1 MSVIT
6 KNTYV
11 VPKSHLI
18 SAVVPQETRTYKPV
32 THTELIDLTLNA
44 ASNAGFKIQSEKY
57 MAARDGQI
65 AAAILR
71 IENVADK
78 EMCLEIGWQ
87 NSYNKQWSLKFA
99 IGSHIFICDNSAV
112 HGDMG
117 SFRKKHMGTV
127 QEFTPTAITEYIK
140 RAGDIFT
147 QMQKEREEMKG
158 IEISDRV
165 KAELIGRM
173 MIEEEILQSTQINEI
188 ARNLK
193 KPEFDYGCPNS
204 MWELYSFVTQSMRDI
219 HPTLWMERHIK
230 AHNFFVRESGIIL
243 PKAEITVPVPGSR
256 PQLDLFSSE
265 AANKYD
271 EVLANMN
278 E

>member
-11 VPKSHLI
+11 VPKEHLI

-87 NSYNKQWSLKFA
+87 NSYNKQLSLKFA

-140 RAGDIFT
+140 RAGDVFA
-147 QMQKEREEMKG
+147 QMQKEREAMKQ
-158 IEISDRV
+158 IEISERV

-256 PQLDLFSSE
+256 PQLDLFSPE
-265 AANKYD
+265 AVNRYD